1 MVDAGK
7 QGIGMYQPYKCNPES
22 GWVLRFVCYQRCPEG
37 SPAVFVP
44 PAPPSLE
51 DVYIALHRSIPAPD
65 PLFAPPVDKENKI
78 TAIVGKRLYVNLT
91 TSSFEEKDGTS
102 TWGDGYWYVSVLM
115 EPNSYSFTD
124 GDQSTGTCTANDAS
138 ARTREGRRVLDAQ
151 GCSIVIND
159 KPANGLL
166 PVTITSKWT
175 AYITTNIPGV
185 PRSTGL
191 QSSTVYP
198 VQVNQIQSIIVR

>member
-1 MVDAGK
+1 MGAALCLL
-7 QGIGMYQPYKCNPES
+7 PA
-22 GWVLRFVCYQRCPEG
+22 CPEG

-44 PAPPSLE
+44 P
-51 DVYIALHRSIPAPD
+51 
-65 PLFAPPVDKENKI
+65 VDKGNKI

-115 EPNSYSFTD
+115 EPNSYSYSFTD

-151 GCSIVIND
+151 GCSIVING

-198 VQVNQIQSIIVR
+198 VPVNQIQSIIVR